1 MGVTL
6 EHLDLMKQ
14 QVLRDRCIADDSKA
28 IQSAVMTVQVQ
39 FDSSV
44 DVESD
49 QTLVFYQLAFIVVR
63 K

>member
-14 QVLRDRCIADDSKA
+14 QVLRDGCIADDSNA
-28 IQSAVMTVQVQ
+28 IQSTVMTVQVQ

-44 DVESD
+44 DVES
-49 QTLVFYQLAFIVVR
+49 VIR
-63 K
+63 R